1 MENKINANGLAIL
14 NTLKANK
21 GVALSFAEIANLAGI
36 EAKTGFLTSA
46 KKLAQAEQLTIVKVE
61 GAVKV
66 SVKTVSTYPTGLV
79 VEKEKEVAMDGY
91 ILQNAEWLKTP
102 KGVFFYGRI
111 WRPISGVGQLYA
123 ARS

>member
-46 KKLAQAEQLTIVKVE
+46 KKLAQAEKLTIVKVE

-91 ILQNAEWLKTP
+91 ILQDAE
-102 KGVFFYGRI
+102 
-111 WRPISGVGQLYA
+111 
-123 ARS
+123 

>member
-91 ILQNAEWLKTP
+91 ILQNAE
-102 KGVFFYGRI
+102 
-111 WRPISGVGQLYA
+111 
-123 ARS
+123 

>member
-46 KKLAQAEQLTIVKVE
+46 KKLAQAEKLAIVKVE

-66 SVKTVSTYPTGLV
+66 SVKTVSAYPTGLV

-91 ILQNAEWLKTP
+91 ILQDAE
-102 KGVFFYGRI
+102 
-111 WRPISGVGQLYA
+111 
-123 ARS
+123 